1 MMKGVNFTFTATNKA
16 APVMAQFQ
24 RGLRAVQNQTQA
36 VRATNG
42 SWMKSM
48 NDNRRTIQQLGFQ
61 ISDFAVQIGGGQSA
75 MLAFVQQGSQMLQFF
90 GAGGAAAAAFL
101 TVFGTFA
108 MIVLRSGVALTQ
120 LTPILGVLENDFRTL
135 AGIIVWT
142 KERFIDAINII
153 VNHLDVLMIAAASFA
168 IYFGGRWVAS
178 IVAGSAAMTAL
189 RGVLAATA
197 LSFQLAGVG
206 AAAMTLASSTLA
218 GVLNV
223 LRLALVRLGI
233 PALII
238 GAAYLIERI
247 VALRQ
252 ATGSWSEVLKLLGDV
267 AKGVWKGIAT
277 SAEAIGPALNAVWEK
292 VKAGFLTMLRVIQS
306 AWYEFM
312 VGMSQ
317 SALKTGMPELA
328 ASLGAVAENA
338 GQALDSTNAA
348 IDEANTAAA
357 SYGAEASRIITE
369 GFSDAAVA
377 IEKIRSILKE
387 DPIDIRDWFG
397 GAAGEGGG
405 GGSAALDEIAKKLED
420 VKRAYS
426 EAMDQ
431 FKALGPLGV
440 AGIAEL
446 NQAWTK
452 FVQELKTTNDPTG
465 VMERFKNQ
473 IGEIAKDAQQLYDAV
488 RSPLENMFMSMVDG
502 TKSVKDAFREMATSV
517 IKELYRI
524 LVVQHLVNTILGFF
538 GIKQPVAAPV
548 GGAAPSFA
556 GGGYTGYG
564 ARSGGVD
571 GKGGFPAIL
580 HPNETVV
587 DHTRGGSGDGVVVNQ
602 TISFGSGV
610 TRAEVQ
616 SMVPK
621 IVEATKAAVMDAR
634 RRGGAYGA
642 ATA

>member
-75 MLAFVQQGSQMLQFF
+75 MLAFVQQGGQMLQFF

-135 AGIIVWT
+135 ASIIVWT

-153 VNHLDVLMIAAASFA
+153 VNHLDVLMIAAAGFA
-168 IYFGGRWVAS
+168 IYFGGRWIAS

-233 PALII
+233 PALAIA
-238 GAAYLIERI
+238 AAYLITKFIELKNAAGSFGAAFHL
-247 VALRQ
+247 VWNLVKSVFAGMSGYAL
-252 ATGSWSEVLKLLGDV
+252 
-267 AKGVWKGIAT
+267 
-277 SAEAIGPALNAVWEK
+277 
-292 VKAGFLTMLRVIQS
+292 GFLYIIGSVTKGLVSRFIS
-306 AWYEFM
+306 AFGMIMRKWEELVNNMITAWNSFVSS
-312 VGMSQ
+312 VGLEDMMMDAYTSSWADAAER
-317 SALKTGMPELA
+317 SAKEW
-328 ASLGAVAENA
+328 
-338 GQALDSTNAA
+338 
-348 IDEANTAAA
+348 
-357 SYGAEASRIITE
+357 
-369 GFSDAAVA
+369 SDAATESANKANQAFASAKQGIAEAFKA
-377 IEKIRSILKE
+377 ITDMLGTNE
-387 DPIDIRDWFG
+387 IDIRDWFG
-397 GAAGEGGG
+397 GAAGEGG

-426 EAMDQ
+426 DAMDQ

-634 RRGGAYGA
+634 RRGGAYGR

>member
-61 ISDFAVQIGGGQSA
+61 VSDFAVQIGGGQSA
-75 MLAFVQQGSQMLQFF
+75 MLAFVQQGGQMLQLF

-108 MIVLRSGVALTQ
+108 MIVAGSGVALTQ

-135 AGIIVWT
+135 ANIIVWT

-153 VNHLDVLMIAAASFA
+153 VNHLDVLMIAAAGFA

-317 SALKTGMPELA
+317 SALKNGMPELA

-397 GAAGEGGG
+397 EGGEGGD
-405 GGSAALDEIAKKLED
+405 GSDALDEIAKKLED

-426 EAMDQ
+426 DAMDQ

-452 FVQELKTTNDPTG
+452 FVQALKTTNDPIG

-488 RSPLENMFMSMVDG
+488 QSPLENMFMSMVDG

-524 LVVQHLVNTILGFF
+524 LVVQRLVSTILGFF
-538 GIKQPVAAPV
+538 GIKQPVAALV
-548 GGAAPSFA
+548 GSAAPSFA

-610 TRAEVQ
+610 TRSEVQ

-621 IVEATKAAVMDAR
+621 IVEATKAAVLDAQ
-634 RRGGAYGA
+634 RRGGAYARGMA
-642 ATA
+642 